1 MKAELIAERVGHNDG
16 GALIYRRYRHLF
28 PSEVREAVAM
38 LDRMVA
44 ETSANAEAGGSTSG
58 Q

>member
-44 ETSANAEAGGSTSG
+44 ETGANAGAGGSTSG